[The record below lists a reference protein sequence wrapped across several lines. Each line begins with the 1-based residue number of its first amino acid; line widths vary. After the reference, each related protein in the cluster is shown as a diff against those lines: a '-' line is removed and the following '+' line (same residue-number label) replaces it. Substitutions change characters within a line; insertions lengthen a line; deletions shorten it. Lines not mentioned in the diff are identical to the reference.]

1 MITKKYNYDMRSS
14 ESPLFISA
22 LVWLAVGFAA
32 WVLYRTFY
40 QLPPSP
46 PSPRVVD
53 PVAASLKKRILL
65 YSAHALERMWERNI
79 SFSEVE
85 FVKKNGAVNWSK
97 SKEANVY
104 ALEAKTPGNRDIRVL
119 FSPSSQWFATVVTT
133 IHLGA

>member
-1 MITKKYNYDMRSS
+1 MRSS
-14 ESPLFISA
+14 GSSMWISA

-32 WVLYRTFY
+32 WVLFRTFY

-46 PSPRVVD
+46 PRVVD
-53 PVAASLKKRILL
+53 PVAASLKNRILL

-85 FVKKNGAVNWSK
+85 FVKKNGAVNWAK
-97 SKEANVY
+97 SKESNVY
-104 ALEAKTPGNRDIRVL
+104 ALEAKTPGNRDIRVVL
-119 FSPSSQWFATVVTT
+119 APSSPWFATVVTT